1 MAYRTRILDEELD
14 ALADL
19 PAIVLQGAKGV
30 GKTETSLRRAR
41 TVFRLDQPGQA
52 EIAAADPARLTA
64 GERPILIDEWQRF
77 EPIWDVVRAAVDADR
92 TGGQFLLTGS
102 ASSRNARLH
111 TGAARMV
118 ALRMRPMT
126 LAERGVGSPTVS
138 LRELLAGYDP
148 PVAGRT
154 DIALADYAAEIV
166 ASGFPGLRGLRGRA
180 LRAALDGYLN
190 LIAEREFPLLGQPVR
205 DPARLMRWMAATA
218 AATGTTATVETLR
231 SAAARDGGAAP
242 ARTTVVEYQR
252 ALEHL
257 WVYEPLGAWTPS
269 GSDIRRIT
277 GPDKH
282 HLVDPALA
290 ARLLNADSAALL
302 AGTDVVPRVP
312 RTGTLLG
319 ALFES
324 LAALSVRVFAQA
336 AEAKVYHFRTK
347 AGEREADFIV
357 ETPARRI
364 VAIDAKLAAVVGRP
378 DTEHLRWLRARL
390 GDRFAGGVVLTTG
403 AEAYRD
409 EDGIAV
415 VPLALLGA

>member
-1 MAYRTRILDEELD
+1 MTYRRRVLDDELD

-30 GKTETSLRRAR
+30 GKTETSLQRAR

-64 GERPILIDEWQRF
+64 GKRPILIDEWQRF
-77 EPIWDVVRAAVDADR
+77 EPAWDVVRAAVDADR

-111 TGAARMV
+111 SGATRMV
-118 ALRMRPMT
+118 PLRMRPMT
-126 LAERGVGSPTVS
+126 LAERGVGVPTVS
-138 LRELLAGYDP
+138 LRALLAGGDP
-148 PVAGRT
+148 PIAGRT
-154 DIALADYAAEIV
+154 EIALADYVTEIV

-180 LRAALDGYLN
+180 LRAALDGYLD

-218 AATGTTATVETLR
+218 AATATTATVETLR
-231 SAAARDGGAAP
+231 AAAAPDGGAAP
-242 ARTTVVEYQR
+242 ARTTVVDYQR
-252 ALEHL
+252 ALEDL
-257 WVYEPLGAWTPS
+257 WVYEPLRAWMPS

-277 GPDKH
+277 GPDTH

-290 ARLLNADSAALL
+290 ARLLNVDEGALL
-302 AGTDVVPRVP
+302 AGTDVPPRLP

-336 AEAKVYHFRTK
+336 AEARVHHFRTK
-347 AGEREADFIV
+347 AGEREADFII

-364 VAIDAKLAAVVGRP
+364 LAVDAKLAAVIGRS
-378 DTEHLRWLRARL
+378 DTEHLRWLRAHL
-390 GDRFAGGVVLTTG
+390 GDRFAGGVILSTG
-403 AEAYRD
+403 TEAYRD
-409 EDGIAV
+409 EDGIAII
-415 VPLALLGA
+415 PLALLGP